1 MPTIFE
7 NIGNNVEDAIDVN
20 DVLKLAGL
28 DFKVNAE
35 NCYYMYDGQPE
46 LVPSVLANV
55 REDTGEIL
63 GVVSNRYRILQ
74 NEEAFDFVNYISDDI
89 KFKKAGMTYN
99 GMIYIIAEMEPKNY
113 LGEDYRNY
121 VVFRNSHN
129 GKYPLQA
136 TISPMRVV
144 CENQFNSIFRKADN
158 NVYIKHLSGFESKLK
173 MAKQVL
179 KGYAKTISE
188 LENRLNKYVMT
199 PFTQE
204 QFSMFVDYVF
214 PITDEMSEIVADKQ
228 DEKRNI
234 LNYTYR
240 YDDNQNYKGTLLGA
254 INATTYYDSHAME
267 FFGRRTN
274 IIEKSFIKI
283 LDGVQLTNK
292 LLEYAMH

>member
-1 MPTIFE
+1 MEAIFD
-7 NIGNNVEDAIDVN
+7 NVGISVEKAN
-20 DVLKLAGL
+20 DVQQVLRLANL
-28 DFKVNAE
+28 DFTVKAE
-35 NCYYMYDGQPE
+35 NCYYMYEGKPE
-46 LVPSVLANV
+46 LVPGVIANV

-74 NEEAFDFVNYISDDI
+74 NEDAFDFVNYISDEI

-99 GMIYIIAEMEPKNY
+99 GMIYIIAEMEPKKC

-179 KGYAKTISE
+179 KGYAQTVSE
-188 LENRLNKYVMT
+188 LENRLNSYATT
-199 PFTQE
+199 PFSQD
-204 QFSMFVDYVF
+204 QFSMFVNTMF
-214 PITDEMSEIVADKQ
+214 PITDEMSDGVADKQ
-228 DEKRNI
+228 DEKRYV
-234 LNYTYR
+234 LNYAYK
-240 YDDNQNYKGTLLGA
+240 YDDNQNFRGTLLGA
-254 INATTYYDSHAME
+254 LNATTYYDSHAME

-274 IIEKSFIKI
+274 ALDGSFIKI

-292 LLEYAMH
+292 LLEFAL

>member
-1 MPTIFE
+1 MISVFE
-7 NIGNNVEDAIDVN
+7 SIGKNVEGATSVSE
-20 DVLKLAGL
+20 VLKFSGL

-35 NCYYMYDGQPE
+35 NCYYMYDCQPE
-46 LVPSVLANV
+46 LVPGVLANV

-74 NEEAFDFVNYISDDI
+74 NEDAFDFVNYIFDDI
-89 KFKKAGMTYN
+89 KFRKAGMTYN
-99 GMIYIIAEMEPKNY
+99 GMIYIIAEMEPKKC

-158 NVYIKHLSGFESKLK
+158 NVYIKHLSGFEFKLK

-179 KGYAKTISE
+179 KGYSQTISE
-188 LENRLNKYVMT
+188 LEHKLNT
-199 PFTQE
+199 FATTHFSQE
-204 QFSMFVDYVF
+204 QFSMFVNTVF
-214 PITDEMSEIVADKQ
+214 PITDEMSDGVADKQ
-228 DEKRNI
+228 DEKRHV
-234 LNYTYR
+234 LNYAYK
-240 YDDNQNYKGTLLGA
+240 YDDNQNFRGTLLGA
-254 INATTYYDSHAME
+254 LNATTYFDSHAME
-267 FFGRRTN
+267 FFGRKTN
-274 IIEKSFIKI
+274 ALEGNFIKL

-292 LLEYAMH
+292 LLEYAL

>member
-1 MPTIFE
+1 MISILE
-7 NIGNNVEDAIDVN
+7 NIGKNVEGAIDVS
-20 DVLKLAGL
+20 DVLKLAEL
-28 DFKVNAE
+28 DFKVNSE

-46 LVPSVLANV
+46 LVPGVLANV

-74 NEEAFDFVNYISDDI
+74 NEDAFDFVNYISDDI

-99 GMIYIIAEMEPKNY
+99 GMIYIIAEMEPKNC

-121 VVFRNSHN
+121 VIFRNSHN

-179 KGYAKTISE
+179 KGYAETISE
-188 LENRLNKYVMT
+188 LENKLNTYATT
-199 PFTQE
+199 PFSQD
-204 QFSMFVDYVF
+204 QFSTFVNYVF
-214 PITDEMSEIVADKQ
+214 PITDEMSDGVAYKQ
-228 DEKRNI
+228 GEKRNV
-234 LNYTYR
+234 LNYAYK
-240 YDDNQNYKGTLLGA
+240 YDDNQNFRGTLLGA
-254 INATTYYDSHAME
+254 INATTYYDSHAIE
-267 FFGRRTN
+267 FLGKRTN
-274 IIEKSFIKI
+274 TIDASFIKL

-292 LLEYAMH
+292 LLEYVL

>member
-1 MPTIFE
+1 MISVFE
-7 NIGNNVEDAIDVN
+7 SIGKNVEGATSVSE
-20 DVLKLAGL
+20 VLKFSGL

-46 LVPSVLANV
+46 LVPGVLANV

-74 NEEAFDFVNYISDDI
+74 NEDAFDFVNYIFDDI

-99 GMIYIIAEMEPKNY
+99 GMIYIIAEMEPKKC

-136 TISPMRVV
+136 TISPMRVA

-179 KGYAKTISE
+179 KGYSQTISE
-188 LENRLNKYVMT
+188 LEHKLNTYSTT
-199 PFTQE
+199 PFSQE
-204 QFSMFVDYVF
+204 QFSMFVNTVF
-214 PITDEMSEIVADKQ
+214 PITNEMSDGVANKQ
-228 DEKRNI
+228 DEKRNV
-234 LNYTYR
+234 LNYAYK
-240 YDDNQNYKGTLLGA
+240 YDDNQNFRGTLLGA
-254 INATTYYDSHAME
+254 LNATTYYDSHAVE
-267 FFGRRTN
+267 FFGRSTN
-274 IIEKSFIKI
+274 TIDARFIKL

-292 LLEYAMH
+292 LLEYAL

>member
-1 MPTIFE
+1 MISVFE
-7 NIGNNVEDAIDVN
+7 SIGKNVEGATSVSE
-20 DVLKLAGL
+20 VLKFSGL

-46 LVPSVLANV
+46 LVPGVLVNV
-55 REDTGEIL
+55 REDIGEIL

-74 NEEAFDFVNYISDDI
+74 NEDAFDFVNYISDDI

-99 GMIYIIAEMEPKNY
+99 GMIYIIAEMEPKKC

-136 TISPMRVV
+136 TISPMRVA

-179 KGYAKTISE
+179 KGYSQTISE
-188 LENRLNKYVMT
+188 LEHKLNTYAMT
-199 PFTQE
+199 PFSQE
-204 QFSMFVDYVF
+204 QFSMFVNTVF
-214 PITDEMSEIVADKQ
+214 PITNEMSDGVANNQ
-228 DEKRNI
+228 DEKRNV
-234 LNYTYR
+234 LNYVYK
-240 YDDNQNYKGTLLGA
+240 YDDNQNFRGTLLGA
-254 INATTYYDSHAME
+254 LNATTYYDSHAVE
-267 FFGRRTN
+267 FFGKRANT
-274 IIEKSFIKI
+274 IDACFIKL

-292 LLEYAMH
+292 LLEYVL